1 MKFSYTRKAVSWSK
15 RQTFG
20 FMQNVRELGRRTK
33 WYDFLPASIADLIK
47 WVWRSVLYS
56 FGSSTRDRQIASSIA
71 LLIASILSSALTL
84 GLTVGAVFVFAVTLL
99 VGLLRLWP
107 WFDAKFVQ
115 VRSSLAGV
123 GGF

>member
-1 MKFSYTRKAVSWSK
+1 MRFNYTRRAVNWSK

-20 FMQNVRELGRRTK
+20 FMRNVRELGRRTK

-47 WVWRSVLYS
+47 WVWRAILYS
-56 FGSSTRDRQIASSIA
+56 FGSSTREKQIASSVA
-71 LLIASILSSALTL
+71 LLVAAIASSALTL
-84 GLTVGAVFVFAVTLL
+84 GLTVGAVFVFAVTLF

-107 WFDAKFVQ
+107 WFEVRFVT
-115 VRSSLAGV
+115 VRSSLT